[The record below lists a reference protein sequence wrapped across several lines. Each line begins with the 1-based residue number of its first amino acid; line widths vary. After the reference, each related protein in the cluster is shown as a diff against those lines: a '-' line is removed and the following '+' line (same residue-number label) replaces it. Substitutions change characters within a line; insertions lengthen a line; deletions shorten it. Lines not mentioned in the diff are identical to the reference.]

1 MLNVIV
7 GMLDLFFTY
16 LYYVDGKYLP
26 AIIWAILGTINIAL
40 GFVTYEWR
48 K

>member
-7 GMLDLFFTY
+7 GMLDFFITY
-16 LYYVDGKYLP
+16 LYYVDGKYSL
-26 AIIWAILGTINIAL
+26 AIIFAILGTINIAL